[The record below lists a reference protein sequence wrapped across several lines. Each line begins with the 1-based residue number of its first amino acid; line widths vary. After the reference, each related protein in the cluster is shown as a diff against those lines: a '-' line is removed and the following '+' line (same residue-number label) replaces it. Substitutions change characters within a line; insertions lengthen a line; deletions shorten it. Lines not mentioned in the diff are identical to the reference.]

1 MVSIGLQSDE
11 KSWTHKCVGTI
22 ITSNAILTSSKC
34 LEFEGNKTI
43 KAGAENLESPEA
55 GRYVE
60 TYEVSQNFASLAT
73 NDLAV
78 VYTTKNMHFNNK
90 TQAICLPKKATNYNP
105 EGIYASFQ
113 QEGTDSRYTSNTDCN
128 KSWSGLN
135 LTCCSKVCVKLE
147 QYQFYPKDSGAPLIQ
162 EERGDKSV
170 DYFEVNGILAD
181 LNEDNGKNPGVFAYV
196 KHPDNFEFIRSKS
209 TKS

>member
-1 MVSIGLQSDE
+1 ME
-11 KSWTHKCVGTI
+11 K
-22 ITSNAILTSSKC
+22 
-34 LEFEGNKTI
+34 FDGNKMI
-43 KAGAENLESPEA
+43 KAGAENLQSPEA
-55 GRYVE
+55 GKFLE
-60 TYEVSQNFASLAT
+60 TYEVKNHSSSHT
-73 NDLAV
+73 NDLALV
-78 VYTTKNMHFNNK
+78 FTTKNMHFNKK
-90 TQAICLPKKATNYNP
+90 TQAICLPKKTTNDNP
-105 EGIYASFQ
+105 EGMYASFQ
-113 QEGTDSRYTSNTDCN
+113 QEGTDSRYTSNTDCS

-162 EERGDKSV
+162 EERGGDY
-170 DYFEVNGILAD
+170 YFEVNGILAD